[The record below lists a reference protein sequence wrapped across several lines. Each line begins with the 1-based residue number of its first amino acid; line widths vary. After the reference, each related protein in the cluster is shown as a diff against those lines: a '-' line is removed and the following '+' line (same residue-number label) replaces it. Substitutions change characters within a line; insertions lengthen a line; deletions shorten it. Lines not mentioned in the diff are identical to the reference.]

1 MSSSDQIS
9 SVDSMSYGIPTA
21 VIVFLFVFMIFQWEY
36 LMPSFRMFLYIG
48 VPVMI
53 YFLTALVTLL
63 AQYSGCSTLRIQ
75 DVFLYSTPSIIF
87 SYIALLISYFSFC
100 RIPIGSVIAPL
111 FIQTPPPDPS
121 NPASCCAQR
130 VTLEALE
137 KTQPMV
143 KGFSH
148 GFYLFFSTLFGT
160 LISIGFASIC

>member
-1 MSSSDQIS
+1 
-9 SVDSMSYGIPTA
+9 MSYGIPTA

-36 LMPSFRMFLYIG
+36 IMPSFRMLLYIG

-53 YFLTALVTLL
+53 YLLTATVTLL
-63 AQYSGCSTLRIQ
+63 AQYSGCSTLRIK
-75 DVFLYSTPSIIF
+75 DVFLYSTPSVIF
-87 SYIALLISYFSFC
+87 SYIALLISNFSFC

-111 FIQTPPPDPS
+111 FIDTPPPDPA
-121 NPASCCAQR
+121 NPASCCGSR
-130 VTLEALE
+130 FTLETLE

-148 GFYLFFSTLFGT
+148 GFYLFFSTLFGM